1 MTPSLWLVV
10 FETMIENP
18 SNLFENWLSP
28 SVKRTY
34 LNHLILSKIII
45 YEYSFFMGFFKFIHL
60 MQREI

>member
-28 SVKRTY
+28 SVKTIY

-45 YEYSFFMGFFKFIHL
+45 YEYSFVYVYILFIHL